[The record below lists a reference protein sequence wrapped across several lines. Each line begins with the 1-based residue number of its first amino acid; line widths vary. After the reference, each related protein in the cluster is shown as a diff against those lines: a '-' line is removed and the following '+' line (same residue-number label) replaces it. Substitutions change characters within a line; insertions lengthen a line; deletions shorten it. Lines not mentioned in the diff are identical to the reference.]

1 MQALEPDALR
11 ALYHFAPDGVLFTAP
26 DGRVLAANP
35 AACEILGRSEAEI
48 CALGRQGLTDHGD
61 ERWGPLLAERAR
73 TGRARGIARMVRGD
87 GTLIEIEMS
96 ARIFVDAD
104 GERHTCTILR
114 DASDRVRMEQE
125 LAAISNS
132 LRELSITDELTGLR
146 NRRGFAAIGRQL
158 LELADRQRCSAT
170 LLFVDVDNMKELN
183 DRHGHAAGDG
193 ALRAVALALG
203 HVLRR
208 ADTVSR
214 IGGDEFVGLAVGLQQ
229 PARETIERR
238 IKAKLSD
245 ASTLA
250 AVGRPIRVSIG
261 WASRSPGEAKTLDD
275 LVAEADRAMYRA
287 KVVKQPSDWP
297 AVPG

>member
-1 MQALEPDALR
+1 MEALEPDVLR
-11 ALYHFAPDGVLFTAP
+11 ALYHFAPDGVLFTSP

-48 CALGRQGLTDHGD
+48 CALGRHGLADHGD

-96 ARIFVDAD
+96 ARMFVDD

-114 DASDRVRMEQE
+114 DVSDRVRMEQE

-132 LRELSITDELTGLR
+132 LRELSITDELSGLR
-146 NRRGFAAIGRQL
+146 NRRGFAAIGTQL

-238 IKAKLSD
+238 INAKLSD

-287 KVVKQPSDWP
+287 KVVKHLADSP